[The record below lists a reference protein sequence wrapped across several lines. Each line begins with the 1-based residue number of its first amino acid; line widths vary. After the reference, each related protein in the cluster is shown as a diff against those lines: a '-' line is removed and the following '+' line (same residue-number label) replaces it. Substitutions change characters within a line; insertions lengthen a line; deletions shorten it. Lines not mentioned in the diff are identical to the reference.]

1 MAVDGAHRI
10 SVDTPCLD
18 ALTPTAFQS
27 LIDTEDQGPLVAAKM
42 VQQEEEEKLAH
53 FSGRPAGP
61 IEHVMVLGE
70 TGLLSQTQDPQS
82 RRDGALAWGEDRPNQ
97 EQLSFG
103 PGLGMEQW
111 HERA

>member
-27 LIDTEDQGPLVAAKM
+27 LIDTEDQGPLVGVQVA
-42 VQQEEEEKLAH
+42 QQEEEEKLAQ

-61 IEHVMVLGE
+61 VEHVMILGE
-70 TGLLSQTQDPQS
+70 TGLLGQTQDPQS
-82 RRDGALAWGEDRPNQ
+82 RRTVRLPGERTAPIR
-97 EQLSFG
+97 SS
-103 PGLGMEQW
+103 
-111 HERA
+111 